1 MKHVPRRI
9 ISERSALFGRC
20 VSSLVTNVVLVSMNY
35 NMNIPFGMIDYRNM
49 SMDIRMYIEIEQD
62 SFERSK

>member
-1 MKHVPRRI
+1 MKDLRI
-9 ISERSALFGRC
+9 FD
-20 VSSLVTNVVLVSMNY
+20 NY